1 MDSISKEI
9 KSQDINIDNFFEKV
23 KIVTY
28 SLIGIVV
35 FFIPINIDNQTKTII
50 HHIVYNLQINYSKFL
65 QVCTIIY
72 LILGVIKSIISN
84 HKNKLTNIYSYL
96 RIFSIFIIISIFYN
110 KNLIILLDETTSL
123 ILEEMILNLI
133 TLLPLSAIF
142 MPFILDFGLL
152 EIVEAYC
159 HKLMKKTFN
168 LSGKSILNIIMYI
181 FNDCFCGYFM
191 TNLLYKK
198 GKLRQNEVCTII
210 LNFSIAS
217 ISVVNYIADELN
229 INKINFFILSLFI
242 LILTNIILCRLYP
255 ISKKK
260 KSYYIKTNYKERY
273 FKTDKLNKSIKEYLQ
288 NKENVNIFKL
298 IIQNLEESIHII
310 INLIPDLVLIVY
322 LGDII
327 INSIDITYYFK
338 IIFNN
343 ILEFLNFNNIDDIS
357 AFIITGFFNEIIAI
371 ESLNRNIEYAS
382 KLLLA
387 IICILKCTSLTTN
400 ILYLE
405 HTNIPITKTD
415 FLISYIQ
422 RIVVILLISAMIF
435 YLYNIYTI

>member
-96 RIFSIFIIISIFYN
+96 RIFSIFIITSIFYN

-217 ISVVNYIADELN
+217 ISVMNYIADELN

-357 AFIITGFFNEIIAI
+357 AFIITGFFNDIIAI

-405 HTNIPITKTD
+405 HTNIPIKKTD

>member
-217 ISVVNYIADELN
+217 ISVMNYIADELN

-357 AFIITGFFNEIIAI
+357 AFIITGFFNDIIAI

-405 HTNIPITKTD
+405 HTNIPIKKTD